1 MSYGEIPT
9 TEIPYTGGRN
19 IPAVNVVESTM
30 STFLHEKTIEYLKLL
45 FSSQY
50 QRENLCDTIR
60 QHMTYSFGPLW
71 HVIMVEDRQFTYE
84 FAKSSHDHLVVHIG
98 KHIFIIWRQILE
110 DVFPA
115 SLFLLTPCLV
125 AKWLLFW
132 EHVHEEVVP
141 LCSLFPRCRIVRL
154 LLFLQE
160 GWVWSDIIQV
170 FCSIALSAS
179 SCSPYFGCTK
189 HDYSQYEDCKKALQ
203 YIYYGILTCFLSS
216 ALLRRYQVSVKKNKG
231 KTIYTVIDECIKRN
245 TSDN

>member
-115 SLFLLTPCLV
+115 SLSP
-125 AKWLLFW
+125 
-132 EHVHEEVVP
+132 P
-141 LCSLFPRCRIVRL
+141 YSL
-154 LLFLQE
+154 
-160 GWVWSDIIQV
+160 
-170 FCSIALSAS
+170 S
-179 SCSPYFGCTK
+179 SCQMTLILRACSWRSGSPMF
-189 HDYSQYEDCKKALQ
+189 SFSSVWDC
-203 YIYYGILTCFLSS
+203 SS
-216 ALLRRYQVSVKKNKG
+216 IIISSRRMSVKRYYPSILFYS
-231 KTIYTVIDECIKRN
+231 TLTF
-245 TSDN
+245 